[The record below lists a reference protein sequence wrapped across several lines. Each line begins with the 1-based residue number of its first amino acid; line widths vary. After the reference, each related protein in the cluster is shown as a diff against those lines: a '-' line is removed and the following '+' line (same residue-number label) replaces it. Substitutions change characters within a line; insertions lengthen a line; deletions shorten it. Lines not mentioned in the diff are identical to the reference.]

1 MSHDEI
7 KFMKL
12 MQSRGFR
19 VTPQRLLI
27 LDAVCEGQGHT
38 TFGEIYR
45 RVKELDSTIDQ
56 STIYRTLDV
65 LCEIGIVVS
74 ADIGEDGTVYE
85 IAGKPPH
92 HHIVCR
98 ECGAVQAL
106 NLDDVQTLFDAVQR
120 EEGFKVQTNH
130 LVLSGLCRECTP

>member
-12 MQSRGFR
+12 MQARGFR

-38 TFGEIYR
+38 SFGEIYR
-45 RVKELDSTIDQ
+45 RVKEMDSTIDQ
-56 STIYRTLDV
+56 STIYRTLNV

-85 IAGKPPH
+85 IAGKTPH
-92 HHIVCR
+92 HHLVCR

-106 NLDDVQTLFDAVQR
+106 NHDVVQTLFDAVQR
-120 EEGFKVQTNH
+120 EHRFMVHTNH
-130 LVLSGLCRECTP
+130 LVLSGLCQECTP